1 MNYERIV
8 ITGGNGFLGKNLYN
22 TLIGESYIN
31 VYAPGSDIWDLRRPE
46 DCNNL
51 IGKNDYDI
59 LIHLAA
65 DVGGIGYLSKFPGKI
80 MYNNIMMGFNLLETA
95 RKKDIEKFVFI
106 GSSCAYPNN
115 IDIPYKEED
124 LWKGYPDINT
134 SAYGIAKRTIMELI
148 KKYNIEYGMNAI
160 SLIPTNLYGPYDH
173 FNLDYA
179 HVIPMLIK
187 KFTEAKG
194 SVEVWGTGE
203 ATRDFLYV
211 GDAVDGIIKA
221 IEKYDSP
228 DPVNIGSGKETS
240 IKELIETIAHIV
252 EFKGNLIWDI
262 SKPDG
267 TPRRCLDISKAKKEF
282 GFEVKT
288 SLEDGLRKT
297 IEWYKKNYI

>member
-1 MNYERIV
+1 MFSERII
-8 ITGGNGFLGKNLYN
+8 ITGGKGFLGSNLYN
-22 TLIGESYIN
+22 KLLGTNQLN
-31 VYAPGSDIWDLRRPE
+31 VYSPSRDMWDLRRMD
-46 DCNNL
+46 DCNSL
-51 IGKNDYDI
+51 IDRDTDI
-59 LIHLAA
+59 IIHLAA

-80 MYNNIMMGFNLLETA
+80 MYNNIMMGFNMLEAA
-95 RKKDIEKFVFI
+95 RKKDIEKFVFV

-115 IDIPYKEED
+115 IDIPYKEKD
-124 LWKGYPDINT
+124 IWKGYQDINT

-187 KFTEAKG
+187 KFMEAKD
-194 SVEVWGTGE
+194 SIEVWGTGE